1 MNSSLFRVL
10 QRTLFL
16 SAFFLCGL
24 PVSRADT
31 LAKNLA
37 AMEAQ
42 SPIDIRSDNTYFGKL
57 PPLQFTLNTDTT
69 LAVVNNGSPDVDKT
83 AVRANVEPGEGSLT
97 LSGRD
102 WSLAQFHFHT
112 PSEHLLNGEANPM
125 EMHLVF
131 TNADDLLVVGRWVK
145 EGEFNSALDPIFSH
159 IPQTTDDTL
168 HVDHFNLNALLPDSL
183 ASFRYSGSLTTP
195 PFSDGVS
202 WVDLAEP
209 LYMSHEQINAFS
221 SMFPEGDAR
230 DVQALNGRI
239 ILTDLPGFVSP
250 APEPE
255 TYLML
260 LAGLGLISFVC
271 SRRAASHDSR
281 LLI

>member
-1 MNSSLFRVL
+1 
-10 QRTLFL
+10 
-16 SAFFLCGL
+16 
-24 PVSRADT
+24 
-31 LAKNLA
+31 
-37 AMEAQ
+37 
-42 SPIDIRSDNTYFGKL
+42 
-57 PPLQFTLNTDTT
+57 
-69 LAVVNNGSPDVDKT
+69 
-83 AVRANVEPGEGSLT
+83 
-97 LSGRD
+97 
-102 WSLAQFHFHT
+102 
-112 PSEHLLNGEANPM
+112 M

-131 TNADDLLVVGRWVK
+131 TDADDLLVVGRWVK

-168 HVDHFNLNALLPDSL
+168 HVDHFNLNTLLPDNL

-195 PFSDGVS
+195 PFSEGVS

-209 LYMSHEQINAFS
+209 LYMSHDQINAFS

-230 DVQALNGRI
+230 DIQALNGRI

-271 SRRAASHDSR
+271 SRRRR
-281 LLI
+281 LKTGDLYTAYTA